1 MKIGRGGGITGL
13 CLIGMARVFAAP
25 LTVIYDSGDTQPL
38 APLLE
43 ILGDPP
49 EIASS
54 TLPAVPSVGAADLKQ
69 HLPIRTPQLTPGA
82 VERQRIKRPFTTP
95 LFLIGSDPLSVRWLI
110 QHRSQLATLGA
121 IGLIVEVPD
130 EATLNRLV
138 GLAQGL
144 NLMPASGA
152 DLADTLGLTHYP
164 ILITKDGI
172 SQ

>member
-1 MKIGRGGGITGL
+1 MKIGRGRWVSGL
-13 CLIGMARVFAAP
+13 CLIGMARAFAAP

-43 ILGDPP
+43 IFGDPP
-49 EIASS
+49 EITSP
-54 TLPAVPSVGAADLKQ
+54 TLPAVPSLGAADLKQ
-69 HLPIRTPQLTPGA
+69 LLPIRTPQLTPGP
-82 VERQRIKRPFTTP
+82 VEQQQIKRPFTTP

-110 QHRSQLATLGA
+110 RHRSQLATLGA